1 MRFAHAVVVFVLLL
15 ISNQAW
21 APVLSA
27 RSSLVVPTQFPT
39 IQQAVNAARA
49 GDTVQL
55 RAGTYAEQVIIP
67 NSLTLI
73 GAGAGVSTIQAPPV
87 LIPDAFG
94 STAIVEVNK
103 GAKVTMSGLTVAGPG
118 YSSCGVASLNE
129 GILVADG
136 ATLGLSYSAVRH
148 VHDAAIASCGHY
160 QCGRQIRPVRPDDRQ
175 RPSGVSSAVW
185 RPTG

>member
-1 MRFAHAVVVFVLLL
+1 MGTATGPAAHPRAEWEAVVIADPGAAQLREPSASHPVGERSRTPIPATWSACMRCAHAVVVFVLLL

-39 IQQAVNAARA
+39 IQQAVNAARP

-73 GAGAGVSTIQAPPV
+73 GAGAGVSIIQAPPV
-87 LIPDAFG
+87 LSRTPSAPPPSSR
-94 STAIVEVNK
+94 ST
-103 GAKVTMSGLTVAGPG
+103 KVQGDHVGT
-118 YSSCGVASLNE
+118 
-129 GILVADG
+129 DG
-136 ATLGLSYSAVRH
+136 
-148 VHDAAIASCGHY
+148 
-160 QCGRQIRPVRPDDRQ
+160 GRAWVQF
-175 RPSGVSSAVW
+175 VW
-185 RPTG
+185 GG